1 MGMRHTLSY
10 TRAMSAVHTTR
21 IDRLKRLERLLPRDL
36 SSVESGPD
44 GARLLAIRGDAY
56 AAKSDTAR
64 LRKLQRD
71 LDELVK
77 EGRIE
82 AVNPGGKPLRYRR
95 LTDDLNDDPPVL
107 QYALE
112 QIRDL
117 IAEYVPKRQ
126 LDRFWQRVLTEVDGP
141 VLDRT
146 RLRIVTDTLRL
157 QPVELHPKVL
167 SAVIEAL
174 AQGHALDINYRN
186 AEDLCAP
193 ARIHPQ
199 ALLQRGPI
207 PYLFALKN
215 DEGAPVRLY
224 ALHRMVRAEV
234 ASDTAARAAAGF
246 DLDRAIAG
254 GQADFGQGELIDLE
268 LRVRGYLATVLT
280 ACPLAPGQWFEDEPE
295 GSEFDLRVSARVP
308 STGQLLRWLLGAG
321 ENLEVLSPPDLR
333 HVVAVQAGKMAAIYT
348 DPSGASDAV

>member
-1 MGMRHTLSY
+1 
-10 TRAMSAVHTTR
+10 MSAIHTTR
-21 IDRLKRLERLLPRDL
+21 VARLDRLEFLLPRDV
-36 SSVESGPD
+36 SFVESCPD
-44 GARLLAIRGDAY
+44 GARLLAIIGDAY
-56 AAKSDTAR
+56 GAQNEKAR
-64 LRKLQRD
+64 RRALQRD

-95 LTDDLNDDPPVL
+95 LTDDVNEDPPVL
-107 QYALE
+107 QFAL
-112 QIRDL
+112 QQVRDL
-117 IAEYVPKRQ
+117 IAEYVPMRQ
-126 LDRFWQRVLTEVDGP
+126 LDRFWQRVLTEVEGP

-146 RLRIVTDTLRL
+146 RLRIVPDTLRL

-167 SAVIEAL
+167 SAVIDAL
-174 AQGHALDINYRN
+174 AQGRALDVTYRN

-215 DEGAPVRLY
+215 DEDAPLRLY

-234 ASDTAARAAAGF
+234 VSDTPARAAAGF
-246 DLDRAIAG
+246 DLDQAIAR
-254 GQADFGQGELIDLE
+254 GQADFGRGELIDLE
-268 LRVRGYLATVLT
+268 LRVRGYLTTVLT
-280 ACPLAPGQWFEDEPE
+280 ACPLEPGQWFEDEPE
-295 GSEFDLRVSARVP
+295 GSAFDLRVSARVP

-321 ENLEVLSPPDLR
+321 DNLEVVSPPDLR
-333 HVVAVQAGKMAAIYT
+333 HVVAAQAGKMAAIYA
-348 DPSGASDAV
+348 DSPGASGED

>member
-1 MGMRHTLSY
+1 MGIRHTLSY
-10 TRAMSAVHTTR
+10 TRRMSAIHTTR
-21 IDRLKRLERLLPRDL
+21 IERLKRLEQLLPRDV
-36 SSVESGPD
+36 SSLESAPD
-44 GARLLAIRGDAY
+44 GARLLGILGDAY
-56 AAKSDTAR
+56 CAQNDKAR
-64 LRKLQRD
+64 RRALQRD

-77 EGRIE
+77 DGRIE

-95 LTDDLNDDPPVL
+95 LTDDVNEDPPVL
-107 QYALE
+107 QFAL
-112 QIRDL
+112 QQVRDL
-117 IAEYVPKRQ
+117 IAEYVPLRQ
-126 LDRFWQRVLTEVDGP
+126 LDRFWQRVLTEVEGP

-146 RLRIVTDTLRL
+146 RLRIVPDTLRL

-167 SAVIEAL
+167 SAVIDAL
-174 AQGHALDINYRN
+174 AQGRALDVTYRN

-215 DEGAPVRLY
+215 DEDAPVRLY

-234 ASDTAARAAAGF
+234 ASDTPARAAAGF
-246 DLDRAIAG
+246 DLDLAIAR

-268 LRVRGYLATVLT
+268 LRVRGYLGTVLT
-280 ACPLAPGQWFEDEPE
+280 ACPLAPGQRFEDEPK
-295 GSEFDLRVSARVP
+295 GSMFDLRVSARVP

-321 ENLEVLSPPDLR
+321 DNLEVLSPPDLR
-333 HVVAVQAGKMAAIYT
+333 HVVAVQAGKMAAIYA
-348 DPSGASDAV
+348 DPSGASDED